1 MERPGPGAGD
11 VTMNHGSKAALFEDR
26 AHVHL
31 YEEQPD
37 RDHRYTRVDKDRRIA
52 YKSQGPRQRFRV
64 PQGDSGEQQ
73 QNYAVEDSP
82 EEKLLSEVEPS
93 HRRQFVVLILDVMRH
108 RFGPRAISIIYLHV
122 AVPLLKGPKE

>member
-26 AHVHL
+26 AHVHV

-82 EEKLLSEVEPS
+82 EEKLLSVVEPS
-93 HRRQFVVLILDVMRH
+93 HRRQFVILILDV
-108 RFGPRAISIIYLHV
+108 FGDGLRPDTVGVVNFHV
-122 AVPLLKGPKE
+122 AVPLLKSPKQ